1 MSIESG
7 KDSND
12 GLHTLHDLPLREPVS
27 SPLPG
32 ARINGDSNTAPLR
45 AAVPIAINPVAL
57 VTTECIAVTSA
68 MRKHA
73 RWAHS
78 SVAAILGGGVSSRGL
93 DRETPTS
100 MNPAN
105 IALSSKPTQKY
116 GATKPGALDTE
127 GDYSL
132 AGRWGLRGRRGK
144 SIQDNPLMSAFTRLR
159 LDLKDCNDI
168 NSFDTPSLLHP
179 FLQVIRSSST
189 SAPITS
195 LALSSITKF
204 FAYNIINHASPRLS
218 VALQLLSAAITH
230 CRFEASD
237 SAADEI
243 VLLRILKLMEGML
256 SRPEG
261 NLLGDESV
269 CEMMETGLS
278 MCCQV
283 RLSEVLRRSA
293 EMSMVNM
300 CQIIFQRL
308 ARLEI
313 EDETLS
319 ASEIGDEKAD
329 ETSKNLKMD
338 PSVDGETVA
347 SQHASSLGTDTVN
360 PEREERVSGDSST
373 NIPVQVEGGGPAAHT
388 DPYGDI
394 EKEMKPYG
402 LPSIRE
408 LFRVLI
414 DLLDPHNPQHTDAM
428 RVMSLRIIDVA
439 LEVSGP
445 SISRHPSLA
454 QLAKDDLC
462 RHLFQL
468 IRSDNVVIL
477 NSSLRVAG
485 TLLATCRRVLKLQQE
500 LFLSY
505 LVACLHPRVDIPRE
519 EGIDPSLYSGVP
531 KAPKLVKPSPSQAG
545 SGRSTPVPVKD
556 RQKLGMEGGSRKPE
570 AREAMVESIGALVR
584 IPNFMAELFINYD
597 CDADQADLC
606 EDMVGL
612 LSRNAFPDSATWS
625 TTNVPP
631 LCLDALLGYVQFL
644 ADRLDQG
651 PPSVDDPDLKR
662 LRSQREKK
670 KIIIQ
675 GAAKFNEKPKAG
687 IAFLASKGIIEDPD
701 DPLAVAKFLKGTTR
715 ISKKE
720 LGDFLSHRNN
730 EPLLNAFIGLQDFK
744 GKNVVEA
751 LRELLGSLRLPGE
764 APLIARI
771 VTVFSEKYLDAVHP
785 EEIADKDS
793 LFVLTYAI
801 ILLNTDMYNPN
812 IKPQNKMTYE
822 GFAKNL
828 RGVNNGKDFSTKYL
842 QDIYSSIQDSEIIL
856 PDEHENKQ
864 AFDFAWKE
872 LLSKAKTAGNLS
884 LCESN
889 AFDADMFEA
898 TWQPVIATLS
908 YVFMS
913 ASDDAVFSRVVIGFD
928 QCAKIAAKYGL
939 KNILDRIIYC
949 LSSISTLAST
959 TPSNTSLNTEI
970 QAGKKSVMVSELAV
984 RLGRDFRAQ
993 LATAVLFRVIVG
1005 NEAIIQKNGWD
1016 HIIQILHNLFI
1027 NSLIP
1032 QFDTFSKVLD
1042 MPPIPLQPPS
1052 QVIDRDNRESDTSL
1066 LSAFTSYLSSYAAD
1080 DPPEPSDEE
1089 LENTLCTVDC
1099 INACDVAQLFTNIR
1113 NMPLDSVVLFV
1124 ESLLS
1129 GLPDTGAAVIVVK
1142 PERPVPNLHRSE
1154 NSKVDKNKPAYKPG
1168 VLYILELATVLTLR
1182 DKDTIERLGDKL
1194 TVALQ
1199 DIVRDAKN
1207 IHPLSLSRAVYYLL
1221 TLLRHSY
1228 EQPFMRPPVVL
1239 HIISSFDQPIL
1250 EVVATP
1256 VVTGLLQ
1263 CINESE
1269 ALKNELSTSPDFWS
1283 ILQRLHQHQDA
1294 AQMVFALL
1302 QSIVESSV
1310 PVITADNYEAA
1321 VNLTNEFATAGGI
1334 ATVREIKR
1342 EIAIRRPKPVKQVRV
1357 RDNPYVIRGTKAI
1370 GVIYRITGRIPA
1382 LIQQSHLERSEAWA
1396 AYWFP
1401 IFNTLTTQGLSPCRD
1416 IRNQAMSVLQRSLL
1430 SPELASTDHTEWVAI
1445 FGKVLFPLVLT
1456 LLKPEVYQSDPLGM
1470 SETRVQAATLLCKI
1484 FLHYLV
1490 LLSEWEGMLDLWLR
1504 ILDILDR
1511 MMNSG
1516 QGDSL
1521 EEAVPESLKNILLVM
1536 ADGGYLAAPPNEDPA
1551 KEKMWIETQKRLNRF
1566 LPNLFVEIFPPVSA
1580 DTHPARPEG
1589 SGTMQPEA
1597 KQQSS
1602 PDAGNDKDRNV
1613 AVPRETGNADTD
1625 AGEVGQAEPAAA
1637 ESDDEV
1643 V

>member
-1 MSIESG
+1 MSIELER
-7 KDSND
+7 DSND
-12 GLHTLHDLPLREPVS
+12 DSHTLHDLPLRQPAS

-32 ARINGDSNTAPLR
+32 VRINGDRNTTPLR
-45 AAVPIAINPVAL
+45 AAAPIAINPVAL

-93 DRETPTS
+93 DRETSSPMS
-100 MNPAN
+100 PGSFS
-105 IALSSKPTQKY
+105 LSSKPIQRF
-116 GATKPGALDTE
+116 GVSKPGAPNAD

-159 LDLKDCNDI
+159 LDLKDCSDI
-168 NSFDTPSLLHP
+168 RLFDTPSLLHP

-195 LALSSITKF
+195 LALTAITKF
-204 FAYNIINHASPRLS
+204 FAYNIINNDSPRLS

-256 SRPEG
+256 SRSEG
-261 NLLGDESV
+261 DLLGDESV

-308 ARLEI
+308 ARLDI
-313 EDETLS
+313 EDETQPESGL
-319 ASEIGDEKAD
+319 GNEKVD

-347 SQHASSLGTDTVN
+347 SQHVSSLGTDTAN
-360 PEREERVSGDSST
+360 PEKEERASGESST
-373 NIPVQVEGGGPAAHT
+373 DTQAQEEEGGATAQT
-388 DPYGDI
+388 KPYEDL

-445 SISRHPSLA
+445 SIARHPSLA

-468 IRSDNVVIL
+468 IRSDNIVIL

-519 EGIDPSLYSGVP
+519 EGIDPSLYAGVP
-531 KAPKLVKPSPSQAG
+531 RAPKLVKPSPSQAG

-584 IPNFMAELFINYD
+584 IPNFMAELFTNYD
-597 CDADQADLC
+597 CDVDQADLC

-651 PPSVDDPDLKR
+651 PPSDDHPELKR

-675 GAAKFNEKPKAG
+675 GTSKFNEKPKAG
-687 IAFLASKGIIEDPD
+687 IAFLASKGIIENPD
-701 DPLAVAKFLKGTTR
+701 DPLLVAKFLKGTTR
-715 ISKKE
+715 VSKKE
-720 LGDFLSHRNN
+720 LGDYLSHRSN
-730 EPLLNAFIGLQDFK
+730 EPLLDAFIGLQDFT

-771 VTVFSEKYLDAVHP
+771 VTVFAEKYLDAVHP

-801 ILLNTDMYNPN
+801 ILLNTDMYNQN
-812 IKPQNKMTYE
+812 IKPQNKMSYE
-822 GFAKNL
+822 GFARNL
-828 RGVNNGKDFSTKYL
+828 RGVNNGKDFSTEYL
-842 QDIYSSIQDSEIIL
+842 QDIYSSIQNSEIIL

-872 LLSKAKTAGNLS
+872 LLLKAKSSGNLS
-884 LCESN
+884 LCETN
-889 AFDADMFEA
+889 IFDADMFEA

-928 QCAKIAAKYGL
+928 QCAQIAAKYKL
-939 KNILDRIIYC
+939 KSVLDRIIYC
-949 LSSISTLAST
+949 LSSISTLASA

-993 LATAVLFRVIVG
+993 LATAVLFRVLVG
-1005 NEAIIQKNGWD
+1005 NEALIQKNGWD

-1052 QVIDRDNRESDTSL
+1052 QVIDRDSRESDTSL

-1099 INACDVAQLFTNIR
+1099 INACDVAQLFTNLR

-1124 ESLLS
+1124 ESLLAE
-1129 GLPDTGAAVIVVK
+1129 LPDSGAAVIVVK
-1142 PERPVPNLHRSE
+1142 SERPVPNLQRSE
-1154 NSKVDKNKPAYKPG
+1154 SSKTDKNKPAYKPG

-1182 DKDTIERLGDKL
+1182 DKATIERLGDQL

-1207 IHPLSLSRAVYYLL
+1207 IHHLTLSRAVYYLL

-1228 EQPFMRPPVVL
+1228 EQSFMRPPVVL

-1250 EVVATP
+1250 EIVATP

-1263 CINESE
+1263 CLNESE

-1283 ILQRLHQHQDA
+1283 ILQRLHQHHDA
-1294 AQMVFALL
+1294 AQMVFELL
-1302 QSIVESSV
+1302 QGIVESTV

-1321 VNLTNEFATAGGI
+1321 VNITNDFATAGGI

-1342 EIAIRRPKPVKQVRV
+1342 EMALRRPKPVKQVRV
-1357 RDNPYVIRGTKAI
+1357 RDNPFVIRGTKAI
-1370 GVIYRITGRIPA
+1370 GVIHRITGRIPT
-1382 LIQQSHLERSEAWA
+1382 LIQQSHLERNEAWA
-1396 AYWFP
+1396 AYWSP
-1401 IFNTLTTQGLSPCRD
+1401 IFNALTNQGLNPCRD
-1416 IRNQAMSVLQRSLL
+1416 IRNQAMSALQRSLL

-1445 FGKVLFPLVLT
+1445 FGEVLFPLILR

-1490 LLSEWEGMLDLWLR
+1490 LLSEWEGMLDLWLK

-1536 ADGGYLAAPPNEDPA
+1536 ADGGYLVAPPNKDPT
-1551 KEKMWIETQKRLNRF
+1551 KDKIWTETRKRLDRF
-1566 LPNLFVEIFPPVSA
+1566 LPNLFAEIFPPAPA
-1580 DTHPARPEG
+1580 DARPSRPEG
-1589 SGTMQPEA
+1589 SDTKQPGA
-1597 KQQSS
+1597 KPQSDS
-1602 PDAGNDKDRNV
+1602 GVGDDKDQS
-1613 AVPRETGNADTD
+1613 ADVPREPEGNTN
-1625 AGEVGQAEPAAA
+1625 AGEVGQTEQAEA

-1643 V
+1643 D